1 MADLHKFLLSTF
13 LFNSFSGREI
23 ALLSPSVSLKKFRR
37 GEQIFSEGLEA
48 TAFFVIISGKVKVYK
63 LSPDGKEHTL
73 HIQGP
78 GDLVAEAAIFDSM
91 AYPASCAAMED
102 STLARISR
110 EAFIKLLKG
119 HPELSLKMMSA
130 YSKRLRQFVSKI
142 EELSMRDIR
151 SRLAGYLIRNSKME
165 KGVTTCRLKYSKK
178 ELASLLGTIP
188 ETLSRALS
196 FLKQQGLIN
205 EKDKSIVI
213 PDPEKLRSFSDS
225 CQ

>member
-1 MADLHKFLLSTF
+1 MAGLHKFLLSTF
-13 LFNSFSGREI
+13 LFGSFTEREI
-23 ALLSPSVSLKKFRR
+23 ALLSPFLSLKKVSR

-48 TAFFVIISGKVKVYK
+48 TAFFAVVSGKVKVYK

-73 HIQGP
+73 HIHGP

-91 AYPASCAAMED
+91 AYPASCSAMED
-102 STLARISR
+102 SALVRISR
-110 EAFIKLLKG
+110 EGFIKLLKG

-151 SRLAGYLIRNSKME
+151 SRLAGYLIMNSKME
-165 KGVTTCRLKYSKK
+165 KGVAVCRLKYSKK

-196 FLKQQGLIN
+196 FLKQQGLIT

-213 PDPEKLRSFSDS
+213 ADPGKLKTFSDS

>member
-13 LFNSFSGREI
+13 LFNSFTEKEI
-23 ALLSPSVSLKKFRR
+23 ALLSPSLSLKKVRK
-37 GEQIFSEGLEA
+37 GGQIFPEGLEA
-48 TAFFVIISGKVKVYK
+48 SAFFVIISGKVKVYK

-91 AYPASCAAMED
+91 AYPASCAALED
-102 STLARISR
+102 STLVRVSR
-110 EAFIKLLKG
+110 ETFIRLLEG

-142 EELSMRDIR
+142 EELSMKDIR
-151 SRLAGYLIRNSKME
+151 SRLAGYLVVNSKAE
-165 KGVTTCRLKYSKK
+165 KGVATCRLKYSKK

-196 FLKQQGLIN
+196 FLKQRGLIT

>member
-1 MADLHKFLLSTF
+1 
-13 LFNSFSGREI
+13 LFSSFSEREI
-23 ALLSPSVSLKKFRR
+23 ELLSPSLSLRKVRR
-37 GEQIFSEGLEA
+37 GEQIFSEGLQA
-48 TAFFVIISGKVKVYK
+48 TAFFAVISGKVKVYK

-73 HIQGP
+73 HIHGS
-78 GDLVAEAAIFDSM
+78 GELVAEAAIFDSM
-91 AYPASCAAMED
+91 AYPASCSAMED
-102 STLARISR
+102 STLVRISR
-110 EAFIKLLKG
+110 DAFIRLLKR

-151 SRLAGYLIRNSKME
+151 SRLAGYLLTNSKAE
-165 KGVTTCRLKYSKK
+165 KGVTACRLKYSKK

-196 FLKQQGLIN
+196 FLKQQGLIT
-205 EKDKSIVI
+205 ERDKSIVI
-213 PDPEKLRSFSDS
+213 PDPGELRNFSDS

>member
-1 MADLHKFLLSTF
+1 MAGLHKFLLSTF
-13 LFNSFSGREI
+13 LFNSFTEREI
-23 ALLSPSVSLKKFRR
+23 ALLSPSLSLKKVGR

-48 TAFFVIISGKVKVYK
+48 AAFFAVISGKVKVYK

-73 HIQGP
+73 HIHGA

-91 AYPASCAAMED
+91 AYPASCSAMED
-102 STLARISR
+102 SALVRISR
-110 EAFIKLLKG
+110 DGFIKLLKG
-119 HPELSLKMMSA
+119 HPELSLKMMSS

-151 SRLAGYLIRNSKME
+151 SRLAGYLIMNSKTE
-165 KGVTTCRLKYSKK
+165 KGVAVCRLKYSKK

-196 FLKQQGLIN
+196 FLKQQGLIT
-205 EKDKSIVI
+205 EKDKSIFI
-213 PDPEKLRSFSDS
+213 PDLGKLRTFSDA